1 MLDKI
6 LSKARRIFRDAQ
18 QRLSTESAA
27 AIEQVYND
35 MVALKDFISKE
46 LYAVET
52 NSSLDA
58 MSKKAARR
66 GVFERAGRKLEV
78 MKANRKSSEPG
89 ATLQVTFSDKPE
101 GKDCEN
107 SLLQFLREKEVRDRL
122 FGMTEAQILSI
133 FGESM
138 FDGTNPLLLKAI
150 LNSPAGFEPVS
161 RETIKKIQQT
171 RAGKLSLE
179 IADELETQSN
189 LKPIIEEMFSLV
201 KKELDNLRR
210 NELPTQ
216 LSQLRDS
223 NEPPFQF

>member
-66 GVFERAGRKLEV
+66 SVFERAGRKLEV
-78 MKANRKSSEPG
+78 MKANRNSSEPG
-89 ATLQVTFSDKPE
+89 ATLQVTFSDKLE
-101 GKDCEN
+101 GKEYEN

-179 IADELETQSN
+179 IADELETQPN
-189 LKPIIEEMFSLV
+189 LKPMIEEMFSLV

>member
-1 MLDKI
+1 
-6 LSKARRIFRDAQ
+6 
-18 QRLSTESAA
+18 
-27 AIEQVYND
+27 
-35 MVALKDFISKE
+35 
-46 LYAVET
+46 
-52 NSSLDA
+52 
-58 MSKKAARR
+58 
-66 GVFERAGRKLEV
+66 
-78 MKANRKSSEPG
+78 
-89 ATLQVTFSDKPE
+89 
-101 GKDCEN
+101 
-107 SLLQFLREKEVRDRL
+107 
-122 FGMTEAQILSI
+122 
-133 FGESM
+133 M

-179 IADELETQSN
+179 IADELETQPN
-189 LKPIIEEMFSLV
+189 LKPMIEEMFSLV